1 MDFGAGLAG
10 IERDLREFLAFPAG
24 IPIVVLTVALPL
36 VSLALLIRRRRL
48 ALVPLLIS
56 VALLA
61 EWFLYYATD
70 WWSNPGQG
78 VWAPAFVLV
87 LGGWAVVVQIV
98 RTRSG

>member
-1 MDFGAGLAG
+1 VDFGAGVAG
-10 IERDLREFLAFPAG
+10 IERDLREFLGFPAG

-36 VSLALLIRRRRL
+36 VSLALLALRHRL

-56 VALLA
+56 VALLT

-78 VWAPAFVLV
+78 VWVPAFVLV
-87 LGGWAVVVQIV
+87 LGGWAVVARIV
-98 RTRSG
+98 STRSG